1 MRFLT
6 MGSKDNSLSNQN
18 DEVDPVVL
26 ESFNDIKAA
35 IISNR
40 TDIVRH
46 ILSTAQSRK
55 RGL

>member
-1 MRFLT
+1 MD
-6 MGSKDNSLSNQN
+6 SKDNSLSNQN